1 MQSASTSL
9 PGCALS
15 AGTAVV
21 CASAAATLLAMP
33 ESAHALDLD
42 NEGGLVTETIA
53 SRERLKDYDNIKKY
67 GAERVSDRDRNFAQ
81 PDGIRLGNYIILPS
95 LDETLIYDD
104 NIFRSDANKVSDFR
118 NELTPEVHFQSHLPR
133 HLLDL
138 SLAGK
143 IVSYVEN
150 SDQDYA
156 NVRANLQSA
165 LHFDHAHT
173 LSLTALSAIEH
184 EERGELLTPLTAAE
198 PVELYHNRVAIGLTR
213 DVGRLYGT
221 ISGSFERWDYTD
233 TPSIGGTMLDLD
245 PRDTDQWVAQIKL
258 GYRISPGYELVA
270 KMRGLRELNRGDDE
284 YDRDA
289 VGYEALAGIAFET
302 NPLLRWRLLGGY
314 GVRDFDQADLDT
326 VGTTLIEGRVQWLPT
341 QTITVYG
348 DVSHEIISATGIDE
362 NGRVETALR
371 GKIEYELYHNLL
383 LTADLEIKEA
393 DFIGSDRRDREYSGR
408 IGLDYFP
415 NKNLVLSVGYEHAI
429 RESTE
434 DALDMTRNRIMVGAK
449 LRY

>member
-1 MQSASTSL
+1 MQSVPTSL
-9 PGCALS
+9 QSCAKS
-15 AGTAVV
+15 AGAAVV
-21 CASAAATLLAMP
+21 CASAAATLMALP
-33 ESAHALDLD
+33 DSAQALDLD
-42 NEGGLVTETIA
+42 NEGGLVTETVA

-81 PDGIRLGNYIILPS
+81 PDGIRAGNYVILPS

-104 NIFRSDANKVSDFR
+104 NIFRSDANRVSDFR

-133 HLLDL
+133 HLLDF
-138 SLAGK
+138 SLAGR

-156 NVRANLQSA
+156 NLRANLQSA

-173 LSLTALSAIEH
+173 LSLSALSAIEH

-198 PVELYHNRVAIGLTR
+198 PVELYHNRAALGLTR

-233 TPSIGGTMLDLD
+233 TKSISGTMLDLD
-245 PRDTDQWVAQIKL
+245 ARDTDQWVAQIKL
-258 GYRISPGYELVA
+258 GYRISPGYELIA
-270 KMRGLRELNRGDDE
+270 KVRGLRELNRGDEDF
-284 YDRDA
+284 DRDA
-289 VGYEALAGIAFET
+289 VGYEALAGVAFET

-314 GVRDFDQADLDT
+314 GVRDFDQPNLDT
-326 VGTTLIEGRVQWLPT
+326 VASALIEGRMQWLPT
-341 QTITVYG
+341 QTVTVYA
-348 DVSHEIISATGIDE
+348 DLSHEIVSANGPED
-362 NGRVETALR
+362 NGRLETALR
-371 GKIEYELYHNLL
+371 GKVEYELYHNLL

-393 DFIGSDRRDREYSGR
+393 DFIGSERRDREYSGR

-415 NKNLVLSVGYEHAI
+415 NKNLVLSIGYEHAI
-429 RESTE
+429 RDSTE
-434 DALDMTRNRIMVGAK
+434 DVLDMTRNRIMVGAK

>member
-1 MQSASTSL
+1 MQSVPTSL
-9 PGCALS
+9 QSCAKS
-15 AGTAVV
+15 AGAAVV
-21 CASAAATLLAMP
+21 CASAAATLIALPDA
-33 ESAHALDLD
+33 AQALDLD
-42 NEGGLVTETIA
+42 NEGGLVTETVA

-81 PDGIRLGNYIILPS
+81 PEGIRAGNYVILPS
-95 LDETLIYDD
+95 LEETLIYDD
-104 NIFRSDANKVSDFR
+104 NIFRSDANRVSDFR

-143 IVSYVEN
+143 IVSYFEN

-156 NVRANLQSA
+156 NLRANLQSA

-173 LSLTALSAIEH
+173 LSLSALSAIEH

-198 PVELYHNRVAIGLTR
+198 PVELYHNRAALGLTR

-233 TPSIGGTMLDLD
+233 TKSISGTMLDLD
-245 PRDTDQWVAQIKL
+245 ARDTDQWVAQIKL
-258 GYRISPGYELVA
+258 GYRISPGYEIVA
-270 KMRGLRELNRGDDE
+270 KVRGLRELNRGNEDF
-284 YDRDA
+284 DRDA
-289 VGYEALAGIAFET
+289 VGYEALAGVAFET

-314 GVRDFDQADLDT
+314 GVRDFDQSNLDT
-326 VGTTLIEGRVQWLPT
+326 VASTLIEGRMQWLPT
-341 QTITVYG
+341 QTITVYT
-348 DVSHEIISATGIDE
+348 DLSHEIVSANGPED

-371 GKIEYELYHNLL
+371 GKVEYELYHNLL

>member
-1 MQSASTSL
+1 MQSVPTSL
-9 PGCALS
+9 QSCAKS
-15 AGTAVV
+15 AGAAVV
-21 CASAAATLLAMP
+21 CASAAATLIALPDA
-33 ESAHALDLD
+33 AQALDLD
-42 NEGGLVTETIA
+42 NEGGLVTETVA

-81 PDGIRLGNYIILPS
+81 PEGIRAGNYVILPS
-95 LDETLIYDD
+95 LEETLIYDD
-104 NIFRSDANKVSDFR
+104 NIFRSDANRVSDFR

-143 IVSYVEN
+143 IVSYFEN

-156 NVRANLQSA
+156 NLRANLQSA

-173 LSLTALSAIEH
+173 LSLSALSAIEH

-198 PVELYHNRVAIGLTR
+198 PVELYHNRAALGLTR

-233 TPSIGGTMLDLD
+233 TKSISGTMLDLD
-245 PRDTDQWVAQIKL
+245 ARDTDQWVAQIKL
-258 GYRISPGYELVA
+258 GYRISPGYEIVA
-270 KMRGLRELNRGDDE
+270 KVRGLRELNRGNEDF
-284 YDRDA
+284 DRDA
-289 VGYEALAGIAFET
+289 VGYEALAGVAFET

-314 GVRDFDQADLDT
+314 GVRDFDQSNLDT
-326 VGTTLIEGRVQWLPT
+326 VASTLVEGRMQWLPT
-341 QTITVYG
+341 QTITVYT
-348 DVSHEIISATGIDE
+348 DLSHEIVSANGPED

-371 GKIEYELYHNLL
+371 GKVEYELYHNLL